1 MYKRCLKLLK
11 VFNISV
17 SNSFADVLAQ
27 KLLGEYAQNPL
38 DLSDVTIL
46 LPNRRACKTMA
57 EAFVRHQGM
66 KPTLLPQLMPIGDV
80 DEDEL
85 RLQGAG
91 ADEKML
97 AVSPA
102 IDPIERTCLFM
113 KIILSRPAEFGAER
127 IPLNQA
133 CYLAQELGKLI
144 DTVNNEKLDFA
155 DLQNLVPEEYAG
167 HWQETL
173 KFLEIITRYWPQIL
187 QERGVVD
194 ASMRRNELIVQQA
207 KLWAEQ
213 QPQKRII
220 AAGISATF
228 PAMLELLKTVANLPN
243 GEIILAGLDKNLEDE
258 AWAEVDESHP
268 QYELK
273 LILDSLP
280 INRNLVQDLI
290 APQNPARERF
300 ISEVMR
306 PAVTSDK
313 WRQLNTTLPDMA
325 VVEGIKLLNCADLR
339 QEALAIAVLMR
350 EVLETPEKTAA
361 LITPDRN
368 LARRVAAE
376 LERWDIKVDDSAG
389 KPLSLTPWGIFM
401 RLISEV
407 AANPHDR
414 VAVLSLLKNPLCG
427 LGQNYGGVRKQARI
441 LEKAIWRAGNNGDD
455 NELLQQ
461 LDVCL
466 RPLKEILAEPSAT
479 LREVLTAHVA
489 AAENTAATEK
499 QTGRDALWRGDAG
512 GIGAGLISQ
521 WLEKAETLGTINP
534 QEYGDLFEAFAAQVT
549 VRPKYGTHPRL
560 KILGPIEAKL
570 NHFDVMI
577 LGEVNEGVWPAGAA
591 ADPWMSRPMKKDF
604 GFPLPEKAIGVLAAG
619 MEQFLGGRQVY
630 LARAERV
637 EGTPMLKSRWWMRME
652 TVLKAMQ
659 INQNDLA
666 ADIYGKA
673 AQNLDEP
680 QAFDKIKAPMPVPP
694 LSARPRT
701 LSASGVEMLM
711 RDPYSIFAKYI
722 LRLKKLEEINPELTM
737 ADFGT
742 ILHGVL
748 EAFNNRY
755 PREFPQNS
763 QEELL
768 ALGQQ
773 EFAKNQKL
781 SDKKAFWWPKFAKMI
796 EHLAKLEAEY
806 RQNIKQIHNE
816 ISGQYVLKNLP
827 GGDFTL
833 TAKADRVDETKDGKI
848 NIIDYKTGKARSIKE
863 VSKGFA
869 PQLPIE
875 GLIAEHGGFAGIG
888 AAPVETMRYWQLA
901 RKEVVVAENVEN
913 ILAETEQRIR
923 ETINL
928 FDFET
933 TPYVCQPNPKRVPE
947 YSDYEHLARV
957 KEWYVNEDDDD

>member
-1 MYKRCLKLLK
+1 MKLLK

-17 SNSFADVLAQ
+17 SNSFADVVAQ
-27 KLLGEYAQNPL
+27 KLLSEYAQNQL
-38 DLSDVTIL
+38 DLSGVTIL

-66 KPTLLPQLMPIGDV
+66 RPTLLPQMLPVGDV

-91 ADEKML
+91 GDDKML
-97 AVSPA
+97 AVAPA

-113 KIILSRPAEFGAER
+113 KIILSRPSEFGAEK

-173 KFLEIITRYWPQIL
+173 KFLEIITCHWPQIL
-187 QERGVVD
+187 QERNVVD
-194 ASMRRNELIVQQA
+194 ASMRRNELIIQQA

-213 QPQKRII
+213 RPQKRII

-228 PAMLELLKTVANLPN
+228 PAMIELLKTVAGLPN
-243 GEIILAGLDKNLEDE
+243 GEIILAGLDKHLDDE
-258 AWAEVDESHP
+258 AWAEVNESHP

-273 LILDSLP
+273 VILDSLQ
-280 INRNLVQDLI
+280 IEREAVQNLV
-290 APQNPARERF
+290 APQNKDREIL
-300 ISEVMR
+300 ISEIMR

-313 WRQLNTTLPDMA
+313 WRQIDDVLPNVAA
-325 VVEGIKLLNCADLR
+325 VDGVKLLNCADLR

-401 RLISEV
+401 RLIAKV
-407 AANPHDR
+407 AANLHDR
-414 VAVLSLLKNPLCG
+414 VAMLSLLKNPLCG
-427 LGQNYGGVRKQARI
+427 LGLDGGSVRRQARV
-441 LEKAIWRAGNNGDD
+441 LEKEVWRAGKNDD
-455 NELLQQ
+455 ESALLQKIGE
-461 LDVCL
+461 CL
-466 RPLKEILAEPSAT
+466 RPLAEILAKPEAT
-479 LREVLTAHVA
+479 LREVLTAHVL
-489 AAENTAATEK
+489 AAENVAATEN
-499 QTGRDALWRGDAG
+499 QNGRDILWRGDAG
-512 GIGAGLISQ
+512 GAGAGLVSQ
-521 WLEKAETLGTINP
+521 WLEKADTLGQIPP
-534 QEYGDLFEAFAAQVT
+534 QEYDGLFDAFAAQVM

-591 ADPWMSRPMKKDF
+591 ADQWMSRPMKKDF

-630 LARAERV
+630 LTRAERV
-637 EGTPMLKSRWWMRME
+637 EGTPMLKSRWLMRME
-652 TVLKAMQ
+652 TVLKAMK
-659 INQNDLA
+659 IDLKDLA
-666 ADIYGKA
+666 VNVYGEA

-680 QAFDKIKAPMPVPP
+680 LTFDKIKAPMPTPP

-701 LSASGVEMLM
+701 LSASGIEMLM

-722 LRLKKLEEINPELTM
+722 LRLKKLEAINPELTM

-755 PREFPQNS
+755 PYGFPQNGK
-763 QEELL
+763 EELL
-768 ALGQQ
+768 ALGKQ

-796 EHLAKLEAEY
+796 EHLAKIEAEY
-806 RQNIKQIHNE
+806 RQNIKQTHNE
-816 ISGQYVLKNLP
+816 VSGQYVLKNLP

-833 TAKADRVDETKDGKI
+833 TAKADRVDETIDGKI
-848 NIIDYKTGKARSIKE
+848 NIIDYKTGKARSVKE
-863 VSKGFA
+863 ISKGFA

-875 GLIAEHGGFAGIG
+875 GLIAEAGGFAGVG
-888 AAPVETMRYWQLA
+888 AAQVETLRYWQLS
-901 RKEVVVAENVEN
+901 RKEVVVSENVAN

-923 ETINL
+923 ETVNL

-933 TPYVCQPNPKRVPE
+933 TPYICQPNPKKVPE

-957 KEWYVNEDDDD
+957 KEWYVNEDEDD